1 MPVRAP
7 FFQFQSHKLVYGDYS
22 VTGRICQWVAKNK
35 SYKTTSLVLYNSRHI
50 TYNGKNIIK
59 KRDEGMSTPICG
71 RTESLYL
78 LREDRFRNMIP
89 EQRGGRKLCGS
100 RRRRSA
106 PAGGIQPPVQCSEI
120 HRRRRAY
127 PDHVEE
133 YAEVRHPDRG
143 RQRHR

>member
-35 SYKTTSLVLYNSRHI
+35 SYKTTSLVFDNSRHI

-78 LREDRFRNMIP
+78 LREDWFAPGEYGSGAAWLSGRQGHDGSARYSRGYPPMPAKRFRVFPGM
-89 EQRGGRKLCGS
+89 K
-100 RRRRSA
+100 RS
-106 PAGGIQPPVQCSEI
+106 GTTGISLVF
-120 HRRRRAY
+120 
-127 PDHVEE
+127 
-133 YAEVRHPDRG
+133 
-143 RQRHR
+143 